1 MHQPIKKRRSD
12 KIMVANILKELD
24 IAFNKVQSSGNPV
37 DKEKRLELLN
47 YIERFIR
54 EYTWT
59 KSPNIDEFLLYGK
72 LPTRD
77 YASITGRTEDNVRSI
92 ASKLGKKIRSIIGED
107 AVEIAV
113 SGSEEEMS
121 KLIKHLNLLRKKIT
135 AIEIIPTEILTK
147 VSDSR
152 CSVIYHMSDIEA
164 ELNFLRLHT
173 KKAITDGIKEL
184 SKDKISFIF
193 KVLNAQSGELLKYKQ
208 QIISELDNK

>member
-1 MHQPIKKRRSD
+1 MG
-12 KIMVANILKELD
+12 ANILKDLD
-24 IAFNKVQSSGNPV
+24 IAFNKVQSSGDPV
-37 DKEKRLELLN
+37 NKENRLSLLN
-47 YIERFIR
+47 SIEMFIR

-113 SGSEEEMS
+113 SGSLEEMR
-121 KLIKHLNLLRKKIT
+121 KLINHLKLLSKKVT
-135 AIEIIPTEILTK
+135 AVDKIPMEILTK

-152 CSVIYHMSDIEA
+152 CSIIYHMSDIEA
-164 ELNFLRLHT
+164 ELNFLRIHS
-173 KKAITDGIKEL
+173 KKSIADGLKGL
-184 SKDKISFIF
+184 SKDKISFCL
-193 KVLNAQSGELLKYKQ
+193 KVLNAQSGDLLKYKEQ
-208 QIISELDNK
+208 MVSELEK

>member
-1 MHQPIKKRRSD
+1 MG
-12 KIMVANILKELD
+12 ANILKDLD
-24 IAFNKVQSSGNPV
+24 IAFNKVQSSADPV
-37 DKEKRLELLN
+37 NKENRLSLLN
-47 YIERFIR
+47 SIEMFIR

-113 SGSEEEMS
+113 SGSVEEMHKLLNHLKLLS
-121 KLIKHLNLLRKKIT
+121 KKVTAVDKI
-135 AIEIIPTEILTK
+135 PMEILTK

-152 CSVIYHMSDIEA
+152 CSIIYHMSDIEA
-164 ELNFLRLHT
+164 ELNFLRIHS
-173 KKAITDGIKEL
+173 KKSIADGLKGI

-193 KVLNAQSGELLKYKQ
+193 KILNAQSGDLLKYKEQ
-208 QIISELDNK
+208 MVSELEK